1 MDLAG
6 NFNSFCDNLVINT
19 DIGQNYNTRFAPSF
33 VSAGE
38 SAQYEG
44 VLAYNVDDGYFYYS
58 IDDGGGF
65 PYTWIQLN
73 GVT

>member
-6 NFNSFCDNLVINT
+6 NFDSSCDSLVINT
-19 DIGQNYNTRFAPSF
+19 DTSQTYDTRFAPSF

-38 SAQYEG
+38 SAEYQG
-44 VLAYNVDDGYFYYS
+44 VLAYNVNDGNFYYS
-58 IDDGGGF
+58 IDDGGGP

-73 GVT
+73 GIV